1 MDLRTAT
8 QKLEKLDPEGCQ
20 LLRRK
25 HDHGLRWEEIA
36 EVTGR
41 SVWQVRNDYA
51 ACFALVAGGDRLGI
65 SDEG

>member
-25 HDHGLRWEEIA
+25 HDHGLSWEEIA

-51 ACFALVAGGDRLGI
+51 HALPWLRAEIV
-65 SDEG
+65 